1 MVTSLSKK
9 ELEQVND
16 SIYAKTQE
24 IQAAAR
30 KRCRQQYNDYSA
42 EERAMIGK
50 YAAENGATKAC
61 RHYSKTLGITI
72 PETTAQRL
80 KSQYLATLNSKVKTA
95 ETQAIVPSV
104 QCLPKLNPGRPLL
117 LGKDL
122 DYSIRE
128 FIESLRK
135 VGGVVNTAI
144 VKAAAEGILAAKIPS
159 LLVKH
164 GGHIE
169 ITKGWVK
176 SLFNRMGYVK
186 RKGSNAG
193 KITVAHF
200 QEVKEVFLADI
211 QADVLMNDIPPNL
224 LSIGIRLQ
232 YIMSQQGSG
241 PCIGKR
247 RRLFLL
253 LTQIINI
260 KLQQFWLLRNG

>member
-1 MVTSLSKK
+1 MVTSLSK

-24 IQAAAR
+24 IRVAAR
-30 KRCRQQYNDYSA
+30 KRCRQQYDYSA

-61 RHYSKTLGITI
+61 RHYSKTLITI
-72 PETTAQRL
+72 PETTARRL
-80 KSQYLATLNSKVKTA
+80 KSQYLAMLNSKVKTA

-104 QCLPKLNPGRPLL
+104 QCLPNLNPGRPLL

-144 VKAAAEGILAAKIPS
+144 VMAAVEGILAAKNPS

-169 ITKGWVK
+169 ITKDG
-176 SLFNRMGYVK
+176 
-186 RKGSNAG
+186 
-193 KITVAHF
+193 
-200 QEVKEVFLADI
+200 
-211 QADVLMNDIPPNL
+211 
-224 LSIGIRLQ
+224 
-232 YIMSQQGSG
+232 
-241 PCIGKR
+241 
-247 RRLFLL
+247 
-253 LTQIINI
+253 
-260 KLQQFWLLRNG
+260 

>member
-1 MVTSLSKK
+1 M
-9 ELEQVND
+9 
-16 SIYAKTQE
+16 
-24 IQAAAR
+24 
-30 KRCRQQYNDYSA
+30 
-42 EERAMIGK
+42 
-50 YAAENGATKAC
+50 
-61 RHYSKTLGITI
+61 
-72 PETTAQRL
+72 
-80 KSQYLATLNSKVKTA
+80 LNSKVKTA

-144 VKAAAEGILAAKIPS
+144 IKAAAEGILAAKNPF

-193 KITVAHF
+193 KITVAQF

-211 QADVLMNDIPPNL
+211 QAEVLMNDIPPPPPNL

-253 LTQIINI
+253 LTQMINV
-260 KLQQFWLLRNG
+260 KLQQFWLLR

>member
-1 MVTSLSKK
+1 
-9 ELEQVND
+9 
-16 SIYAKTQE
+16 
-24 IQAAAR
+24 
-30 KRCRQQYNDYSA
+30 
-42 EERAMIGK
+42 MIGK

-122 DYSIRE
+122 DYSIQE

-144 VKAAAEGILAAKIPS
+144 VNAAAEGILAAKNPS

-164 GGHIE
+164 GDHIE

-186 RKGSNAG
+186 TKGSNAG

-241 PCIGKR
+241 PCIGKS

-253 LTQIINI
+253 LTQMINI
-260 KLQQFWLLRNG
+260 KLQQFWLLRNR